1 MRKLELYTTPAC
13 PHCLAL
19 KKVIQEVLP
28 EFADKYSFKEIS
40 AASPMGYLKSLRNNI
55 HSAPTLLIDG
65 KVVARTALS
74 EKELTLILKT
84 NL

>member
-1 MRKLELYTTPAC
+1 MKKLELFTTPAC

-19 KKVIQEVLP
+19 KKTIQDVLP
-28 EFADKYSFKEIS
+28 AFADKYSYKEFS
-40 AASPMGYLKSLRNNI
+40 AASPIGYLKSLRNNI

-65 KVVARTALS
+65 KVVASAALS
-74 EKELTLILKT
+74 EKELTLILNT